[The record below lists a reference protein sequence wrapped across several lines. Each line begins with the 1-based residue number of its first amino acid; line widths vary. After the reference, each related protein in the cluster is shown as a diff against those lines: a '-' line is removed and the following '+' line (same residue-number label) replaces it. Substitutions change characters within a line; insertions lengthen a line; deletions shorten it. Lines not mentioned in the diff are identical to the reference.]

1 MNSVEIKNKAHSLGF
16 DLVGVSPL
24 GPFPEAAFY
33 PEWLERGYAGEMQYL
48 ERQKAMKM
56 ESASILPGA
65 RSIIVSAMNYNSA
78 HAYTQYEP

>member
-1 MNSVEIKNKAHSLGF
+1 MNSVEIKNKAHYLGF

-48 ERQKAMKM
+48 ER
-56 ESASILPGA
+56 
-65 RSIIVSAMNYNSA
+65 
-78 HAYTQYEP
+78 